1 MVIPISSHLIPI
13 IQECLAIAYQTI
25 EDNET
30 RKDIAECMFQ
40 IESAE
45 MNTDGIGA
53 TRIVYGRDAEWPSH

>member
-1 MVIPISSHLIPI
+1 MIIPISSHLIPI

-25 EDNET
+25 EDEET
-30 RKDIAECMFQ
+30 REAIKETMWQ

-53 TRIVYGRDAEWPSH
+53 TRIVYGRDTEWPSH